1 MRDDP
6 GLDTAKI
13 AASLQA
19 GYGLD
24 LAAAHYLPIGYDLDA
39 ADYEAVAARGER
51 YFLKVRFGPV
61 SEPGV
66 EVARALVDG
75 GIDRVLAPLRTRSGG
90 LWWPLEGYAGY
101 TIVLYPFIEGENA
114 KVTGLTEGQWREFG
128 ETLRAVHDSGLGE
141 RFRDRVSEEDF
152 ALPSAAL
159 VREML
164 ALTTDTAFESRAAAR
179 FAAFWREQ
187 AARIDGMLARAE
199 GLGAQLQDEVFE
211 LVLCHADIHAANIMA
226 GDDGGICLIDWD
238 GPKIA
243 PRERDL
249 LFVIGSRIAR
259 TVEPREEA
267 WFFAGYGPVGI
278 DPDAL
283 VYYRYE
289 RIIEDLGEIGKRVFL
304 DSTMSEGVRAAAA
317 DRTLGLFSPGGDIDR
332 AETIA
337 FDRWPHRPT

>member
-24 LAAAHYLPIGYDLDA
+24 VAAAHYLPIGYDLDA
-39 ADYEAVAARGER
+39 AVYEAVAARGER

-61 SEPGV
+61 SEPGL

-90 LWWPLEGYAGY
+90 LWWPLEGSAGY

-114 KVTGLTEGQWREFG
+114 MVNGMSEEQWRAFG
-128 ETLRAVHDSGLGE
+128 TTLRAVHDSGLGE
-141 RFRDRVSEEDF
+141 RFRGRVSVEDF

-199 GLGAQLQDEVFE
+199 GLGAQLQRKTFD
-211 LVLCHADIHAANIMA
+211 LVLCHADIHAANVMV
-226 GDDGGICLIDWD
+226 GDDDRIHLIDWD

-259 TVEPREEA
+259 PVEAREEA
-267 WFFAGYGPVGI
+267 WFFGGYGPVGI

-289 RIIEDLGEIGKRVFL
+289 RIIEDIGEIGKSVIL
-304 DSTMSEGVRAAAA
+304 DFTLSEGARSAAVDLAME
-317 DRTLGLFSPGGDIDR
+317 LFVPSGDIDR